1 MSTIMDFIMQ
11 RLVLLPGIIIGLSFH
26 EFGHAFVSSRLG
38 DPTPR
43 IQGRVTLNPAA
54 HVDLMGFVLLMLIGF
69 GWGKPVQIDP
79 RYYKHRR
86 RDSIMVALAGVCMN
100 LLLAFA
106 AAGLMKLYY
115 IGTSGVFSSSSPSY
129 IVWQILEGV
138 VQINIVLLFFNL
150 LPLPPLDGF
159 GIVTQIF
166 KLDTHSW
173 YPRFYQLGPMLL
185 LLLIFFDLTQY
196 IITPEVNLLYSM
208 IMNLFFGSYGL

>member
-1 MSTIMDFIMQ
+1 
-11 RLVLLPGIIIGLSFH
+11 
-26 EFGHAFVSSRLG
+26 
-38 DPTPR
+38 
-43 IQGRVTLNPAA
+43 
-54 HVDLMGFVLLMLIGF
+54 
-69 GWGKPVQIDP
+69 
-79 RYYKHRR
+79 
-86 RDSIMVALAGVCMN
+86 MN

-115 IGTSGVFSSSSPSY
+115 IGISGVFSSSSPSY
-129 IVWQILEGV
+129 IVWNILAGI

-159 GIVTQIF
+159 GIITQIF
-166 KLDTHSW
+166 QLDTHSW

-196 IITPEVNLLYSM
+196 IITPEVNWLYSM